1 VLFFVNFLYIVLSLI
16 KNQSKIKIM
25 GYRINERNLGNTNL
39 EGGSKSRRTAKPKL
53 SNYEKELIKS
63 ILMRVYESMEKDITI
78 GKYVD
83 GGRFSLC
90 LSKDQWEALYDIAN
104 ERKF

>member
-1 VLFFVNFLYIVLSLI
+1 
-16 KNQSKIKIM
+16 M

-90 LSKDQWEALYDIAN
+90 LSKDQWEACMILRTKENFKNFNFIIY
-104 ERKF
+104 